1 MFGCGAEGHLIRSCL
16 GAGSGDLPET
26 ALVATKEVVVRQV
39 VPQVALP
46 SAILVTAEATGAPR
60 TGNRQPLTSL

>member
-1 MFGCGAEGHLIRSCL
+1 MFGSGAELICSCL
-16 GAGSGDLPET
+16 GAGSGNLPET

-46 SAILVTAEATGAPR
+46 SAILVTAEAMGAPR